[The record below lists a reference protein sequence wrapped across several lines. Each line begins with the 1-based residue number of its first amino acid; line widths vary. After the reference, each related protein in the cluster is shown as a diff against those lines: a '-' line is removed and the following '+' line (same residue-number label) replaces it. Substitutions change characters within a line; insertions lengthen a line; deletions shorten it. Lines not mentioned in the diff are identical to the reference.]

1 MRNGTLRASKLPVA
15 VMHDRGRIPALAF
28 AALCCAAIV
37 GGNPVYAAA
46 DPNKIL
52 HVAIEAGDDGFDPS
66 SSTNYYSG
74 LIEEVIFDRLLTY
87 DYLADPVKLVPMVAE
102 SLPEITDGGKVFTFR
117 LRKGIFFT
125 PDGAFGTARRELTAS
140 DVSYSLKRF
149 MDPRNRSP
157 WRFLVDAKI
166 IGLNE
171 QEAKAKKNGDRF
183 DYDANVAGLEV
194 VDRYTIRIHLTET
207 DFNFA
212 YILASPTTSI
222 VAREVI
228 EKYSDDVKAHPVG
241 TGPYMLAE
249 WKRGSR
255 ILLHANPGYRGFVW
269 DFQPSANA
277 WDQDVVAA
285 MHGKQMPQIGVVDV
299 RLMEEEQS
307 RWLAF
312 QGAEIDYIDRFAS
325 FAPLAIPD
333 NKVAPDLAKR
343 GIKLYRYLEP
353 SITYYYFNM
362 VDPDVGGFSKDKI
375 ALRRAIVMSYNM
387 DDEIRIIR
395 KSEAIKAESPIPP
408 GVVGFDPNYRSHTR
422 YDPALANKLLD
433 YFGYKR
439 GSDGFRTL
447 PDGKP
452 LLITLWSTPS
462 ALSREYDELW
472 NKSLAV
478 IGIRFA
484 TQKIKFADQI
494 QKGRACQMQ
503 FSGAAWTADWPTADN
518 FLQLSYGP
526 NVGESNYGCYKS
538 AAFDKFYQAA
548 QRLPDSPERN
558 RLYRAMARQ
567 MDVDSSWVMG
577 ATRYKSTLL
586 HPWLQGYKKHPIL
599 HAPWPFM
606 DIDNSVRPR

>member
-28 AALCCAAIV
+28 AALWCAAIV
-37 GGNPVYAAA
+37 GGSPVYAAA

-125 PDGAFGTARRELTAS
+125 PDAAFGTARRELTAS

-277 WDQDVVAA
+277 WDQDVVAS

-408 GVVGFDPNYRSHTR
+408 GVVGFDPNYRSHTH